1 MVIDEM
7 NFVSSEPAVAGL
19 ILSRVSVMNSYPQ
32 VGYVKGSK
40 RNMALIELNQVGKSF
55 TGKTGPI
62 HAVNGINLAIEEKDV
77 YGIVGYSGAGKSTLV
92 RLLNG
97 LETPTAG
104 QVLVNGEDV
113 ATLQGPALRT
123 FRKKVGM
130 IFQHFNLLWSRTV
143 IENIQLP
150 LELAGVAKDQ
160 RKKKAEELLS
170 LVGLDGR
177 GDAYPSQ
184 LSGGQKQRVGI
195 ARALA
200 NDPDILLCDE
210 ATSALDPQTTEE
222 VLELLANINKQLGLT
237 IVLITHEMNVIRK
250 ICNKV
255 AVMELGKIVEEGSVR
270 EVFRHPQQEVTKIFV
285 QQDLEPKADP
295 SELLKEFIK
304 ENPKGTL
311 ATLHFLEDNANEPV
325 VSQAIRKFPINISIV
340 YGNIER
346 VTGNSFGTLTV
357 QFTGDTD
364 KIEEAINFIE
374 TQQVGVEVLH
384 RG

>member
-1 MVIDEM
+1 M
-7 NFVSSEPAVAGL
+7 SL
-19 ILSRVSVMNSYPQ
+19 IQLTN
-32 VGYVKGSK
+32 VKK
-40 RNMALIELNQVGKSF
+40 TFNGKN
-55 TGKTGPI
+55 GNI
-62 HAVNGINLAIEEKDV
+62 QAVNDVSLNVEKGDI

-97 LETPTAG
+97 LELPTSG
-104 QVLVNGEDV
+104 EVIVNDQDITKLKNKE
-113 ATLQGPALRT
+113 LRT
-123 FRKKVGM
+123 FRKKIGM

-143 IENIQLP
+143 LENIQLP
-150 LELAGVAKDQ
+150 LELAGVPKSK
-160 RKKKAEELLS
+160 RKERAEELLR
-170 LVGLDGR
+170 LVGLEGR
-177 GDAYPSQ
+177 GQAYPSQ

-200 NDPDILLCDE
+200 NDPEILLCDE

-222 VLELLANINKQLGLT
+222 VLDLLLAINKKLNLT

-270 EVFRHPQQEVTKIFV
+270 EVFRHPKQEVTKLFV

-304 ENPKGTL
+304 ENPAGTL

-325 VSQAIRKFPINISIV
+325 VSQAIRNFPINISIV

-346 VTGNSFGTLTV
+346 ATGNSFGTLTV
-357 QFTGDTD
+357 QFTGDAD
-364 KIEEAINFIE
+364 KVEEAINFIE
-374 TQQVGVEVLH
+374 SQQVEVEVLH

>member
-1 MVIDEM
+1 
-7 NFVSSEPAVAGL
+7 
-19 ILSRVSVMNSYPQ
+19 
-32 VGYVKGSK
+32 
-40 RNMALIELNQVGKSF
+40 MALIELRQVKKTFSGKA
-55 TGKTGPI
+55 GEI
-62 HAVNGINLAIEEKDV
+62 YAVNGVDLTVEPRDV

-97 LETPTAG
+97 LENATKGEVTIK
-104 QVLVNGEDV
+104 GEDV
-113 ATLQGPALRT
+113 AKLQGADLRN

-143 IENIQLP
+143 RENIQLP
-150 LELAGVAKDQ
+150 LELAGVAKEQ
-160 RKKKAEELLS
+160 RKQKSEELLK
-170 LVGLDGR
+170 LVGLEGR
-177 GDAYPSQ
+177 GDAYPAQ

-222 VLELLANINKQLGLT
+222 VLDLLADINEKLGLT

-255 AVMELGKIVEEGSVR
+255 AVMEQGKIVEEGLVKD
-270 EVFRHPQQEVTKIFV
+270 VFRHPQQEVTKLFV
-285 QQDLEPKADP
+285 QQELEPKAD
-295 SELLKEFIK
+295 STELVKEFLK
-304 ENPKGTL
+304 ENPQGTL
-311 ATLHFLEDNANEPV
+311 VTLHFVENNAGEPV
-325 VSQAIRKFPINISIV
+325 VSQAIRKFQVDISIV

-346 VTGNSFGTLTV
+346 ADGNSFGTLTV
-357 QFTGDTD
+357 QVTGDEKEVD
-364 KIEEAINFIE
+364 QALAFIRS
-374 TQQVGVEVLH
+374 QQVDVEVIH

>member
-1 MVIDEM
+1 
-7 NFVSSEPAVAGL
+7 
-19 ILSRVSVMNSYPQ
+19 
-32 VGYVKGSK
+32 
-40 RNMALIELNQVGKSF
+40 MALIELRQVEKTFS
-55 TGKTGPI
+55 GKTGQI
-62 HAVNGINLAIEEKDV
+62 HAVNGVDLTVEPKDV

-97 LETPTAG
+97 LETATKG
-104 QVLVNGEDV
+104 DVTIKGENV
-113 ATLQGPALRT
+113 AKLQGAQLRD

-143 IENIQLP
+143 RENIQLP

-160 RKKKAEELLS
+160 RKQKVDELIK
-170 LVGLDGR
+170 LVGLEGR
-177 GDAYPSQ
+177 GDAYPAQ

-222 VLELLANINKQLGLT
+222 VLDLLADINAKLGLT

-255 AVMELGKIVEEGSVR
+255 AVMEQGKIVEEGLVKD
-270 EVFRHPQQEVTKIFV
+270 VFRHPVQEVTKLFV
-285 QQDLEPKADP
+285 QQELEPRADTT
-295 SELLKEFIK
+295 ELVQEFLK
-304 ENPKGTL
+304 ENPNGTL
-311 ATLHFLEDNANEPV
+311 VTLHFLENNAGEPV
-325 VSQAIRKFPINISIV
+325 VSQAIRKFQVDISIV

-346 VTGNSFGTLTV
+346 ADGNSFGTLTV
-357 QFTGDTD
+357 QITGAEKEIDQALAF
-364 KIEEAINFIE
+364 IRSQNVEA
-374 TQQVGVEVLH
+374 EVIH